1 MPVRP
6 DEEKIEY
13 PYRKMYAKRLQRAM
27 EIRGVDVLTL
37 AEKAGVAESTI
48 RKYIRGFMCPKFRE
62 LVRISLALDASID
75 WMMGRKG
82 CKTLVTG
89 KWVWGNE
96 ETSYKCTRCGHSV
109 GLFIAGRNY
118 CENCGAKM
126 TGSEEDDGQE
136 KSDQGA

>member
-1 MPVRP
+1 MPIKS
-6 DEEKIEY
+6 DEDKVEY
-13 PYRKMYAKRLQRAM
+13 PYREMYAKRLKRAM

-37 AEKAGVAESTI
+37 AKKAGLGETTI
-48 RKYIRGFMCPKFRE
+48 RKYLNGFMCPKFRE

-89 KWVWGNE
+89 VWERIDDGPIYYYRC
-96 ETSYKCTRCGHSV
+96 SQCGHIPPDSC
-109 GLFIAGRNY
+109 LDGRHF

-126 TGSEEDDGQE
+126 ERES
-136 KSDQGA
+136 